1 MITTMHIK
9 PVVIYTWEKCGWC
22 KKAKDLLNK
31 KGIEYEE
38 REITN
43 ENNYNEIS
51 EYLNAQG
58 ISKVTV
64 PQIFI
69 GDEHIGGYSDLEK
82 LNAENKL
89 DKMLQD
95 YSFYTA
101 DIYEND
107 MGQPDELDIELHTN
121 YDDIL

>member
-1 MITTMHIK
+1 MVVTAYIK

-38 REITN
+38 REISDK
-43 ENNYNEIS
+43 NNYNEIS
-51 EYLNAQG
+51 EYLNAKG

-69 GDEHIGGYSDLEK
+69 GDEYIGGYSDLER
-82 LNAENKL
+82 LNEENKL
-89 DKMLQD
+89 DKMLQE
-95 YSFYTA
+95 YSFYTTDA
-101 DIYEND
+101 YEND
-107 MGQPDELDIELHTN
+107 LGELDTSDAELYTN
-121 YDDIL
+121 HDDIL

>member
-1 MITTMHIK
+1 MAHTK
-9 PVVIYTWEKCGWC
+9 PVVIYTIEGCRWC
-22 KKAKDLLNK
+22 IKAKALLDEKQIQYQEFIIRTKNGEINYDLLNEMK
-31 KGIEYEE
+31 TKS
-38 REITN
+38 
-43 ENNYNEIS
+43 NN
-51 EYLNAQG
+51 AA
-58 ISKVTV
+58 TV

-69 GDEHIGGYSDLEK
+69 GDEHIGGYGDLEK

-95 YSFYTA
+95 YSFYMA

-107 MGQPDELDIELHTN
+107 MDQLDALDIVLRTN